1 MNRSTAALP
10 TARHV
15 RRVLADILGLDPDAP
30 ALDDDANLF
39 ELGLDS
45 LGVVRFV
52 VDIEAALNIRIPT
65 EHLRADQF
73 ERLERLIT
81 RIDEQVAQE
90 SV

>member
-1 MNRSTAALP
+1 MNRSPAALT

-15 RRVLADILGLDPDAP
+15 RRVLADILGLGADTP
-30 ALDDDANLF
+30 ALDDAANLF

-52 VDIEAALNIRIPT
+52 VDIEAALQIRLST
-65 EHLRADQF
+65 ETLRAEHF